1 MSFEALLTTEFDTY
15 RLEAIGTTNKKD
27 YQLNLSS
34 QMGML
39 QPYQDKEII
48 SNDRVGQMFRLFT
61 TRIDLK
67 TADRVVVLG
76 ENYTVKSIKDFNFG
90 SSPHFEALLAK
101 Q

>member
-1 MSFEALLTTEFDTY
+1 MSFSSMLTTEFDTY
-15 RLEAIGTTNKKD
+15 RLEVIGTTNKKD
-27 YQLNLSS
+27 YQINLST

-39 QPYQDKEII
+39 QPFGEKEMIG
-48 SNDRVGQMFRLFT
+48 NDRLGQLYRLFT

-67 TADRVVVLG
+67 TADRVVILN

-90 SSPHFEALLAK
+90 ANPHFEAILAK